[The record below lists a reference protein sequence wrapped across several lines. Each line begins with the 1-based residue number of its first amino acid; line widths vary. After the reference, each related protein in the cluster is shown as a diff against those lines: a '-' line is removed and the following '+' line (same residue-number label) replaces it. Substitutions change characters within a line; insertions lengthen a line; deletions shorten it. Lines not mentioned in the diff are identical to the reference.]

1 MKYYET
7 ESLMHRYAKLVL
19 AKRLSE
25 IEKES
30 GDSCEFNGIKWRKNY
45 GVFTELK
52 FYETS
57 NPYYFESS
65 EGLLPHTGFDSNG
78 IDKRG
83 KDPIKWFNPAYNR
96 GKILFVPDITI
107 FHKGTA
113 TVFIEIVHRH
123 HLEQP
128 KLNAIE
134 KFFEGNLIQVYEVSA
149 EQILNNTTTELKRCE
164 FIEAF
169 VS

>member
-1 MKYYET
+1 MKYYEN
-7 ESLMHRYAKLVL
+7 ESYMHKFAKDVL
-19 AKRLSE
+19 ADKLSM
-25 IEKES
+25 IEKLN
-30 GDSCEFNGIKWRKNY
+30 DSCEFNELKWRRNY
-45 GVFTELK
+45 GVFKELK

-57 NPYYFESS
+57 NPYYFELSY
-65 EGLLPHTGFDSNG
+65 GLLPHTGFDNNG

-83 KDPIKWFNPAYNR
+83 KNPLEWFDKNYNR

-113 TVFIEIVHRH
+113 TIFIEIVHRH

-128 KLNAIE
+128 KIQAIE
-134 KFFEGNLIQVYEVSA
+134 KFFEGHLIQVYEVSA
-149 EQILNNTTTELKRCE
+149 EQILNNTIQDFKRCE